1 MQMTV
6 SASTHIKNPTKV
18 QTINRKL
25 VASPSFQSRFHIPKM
40 RTSAVSIFFG
50 SSAVLLLV
58 MLLPSTVE
66 AASEPVCTYRNS
78 EDETI
83 FLKYLPLLKRG
94 QDYVDFGQDGKC
106 LKRAICTDTFK
117 ILVEDCV
124 QHKINCANKDRFTG
138 VFPACCLKCP

>member
-1 MQMTV
+1 
-6 SASTHIKNPTKV
+6 
-18 QTINRKL
+18 
-25 VASPSFQSRFHIPKM
+25 M
-40 RTSAVSIFFG
+40 RTSAVSILLCF
-50 SSAVLLLV
+50 SAVLL
-58 MLLPSTVE
+58 MLLVIPSTID

-78 EDETI
+78 EGETI

-117 ILVEDCV
+117 IMVEDCA

-138 VFPACCLKCP
+138 VYPACCLKCP